1 MNQKKVGS
9 DSMKNNKWLSVL
21 GIALLVIGSI
31 IGIYAYTTENTNNDT
46 ISTKTTSPIID
57 DQGGI
62 QVVAIWE
69 KSDSPQ
75 QKFELQLNN
84 HSRDLSDYEFKNN
97 ILLKK
102 NEAEIS
108 FSVISEKRNPE
119 GHHLASEIIVESPE
133 FAGMKEG
140 DELIMIIKNIV
151 DTPER
156 TFTWSY

>member
-1 MNQKKVGS
+1 L
-9 DSMKNNKWLSVL
+9 KNNKWVSVF
-21 GIALLVIGSI
+21 GIALLVLGSI
-31 IGIYAYTTENTNNDT
+31 IGIYIYATENKSSDT
-46 ISTKTTSPIID
+46 VPTKATSPIID

-69 KSDSPQ
+69 KSDSLQ
-75 QKFELQLNN
+75 QKFQLQLNN
-84 HSRDLSDYEFKNN
+84 HSWDLNDYEFKNN

-102 NEAEIS
+102 NGTEIS

-119 GHHLASEIIVESPE
+119 GHHVASEIVVESPE
-133 FAGMKEG
+133 FVGLQDG
-140 DELIMIIKNIV
+140 DELTMIVKNIF

>member
-1 MNQKKVGS
+1 
-9 DSMKNNKWLSVL
+9 MKNNKWVSVF
-21 GIALLVIGSI
+21 GIALLVLGSI
-31 IGIYAYTTENTNNDT
+31 IGIYIYATENKSSDT
-46 ISTKTTSPIID
+46 VPTKATSPIID

-69 KSDSPQ
+69 KSDSLQ
-75 QKFELQLNN
+75 QKFQLQLNN
-84 HSRDLSDYEFKNN
+84 HSWDLNDYEFKNN

-102 NEAEIS
+102 NGTEIS

-119 GHHLASEIIVESPE
+119 GHHVASEIVVESPE
-133 FAGMKEG
+133 FVGLQDG
-140 DELIMIIKNIV
+140 DELTMIVKNIF

>member
-1 MNQKKVGS
+1 
-9 DSMKNNKWLSVL
+9 MKNIKWLSVL

-31 IGIYAYTTENTNNDT
+31 IGIYIYTTGNESSDPV
-46 ISTKTTSPIID
+46 SVKTTSPIID

-69 KSDSPQ
+69 KSDSLQ

-84 HSRDLSDYEFKNN
+84 HSWDLNDYEFKNN

-102 NEAEIS
+102 NGTKIF
-108 FSVISEKRNPE
+108 FSVISENRNPE

-133 FAGMKEG
+133 FVGMQEG
-140 DELIMIIKNIV
+140 DELIMIVKDIF